1 MDTAEHI
8 YFFIL
13 LLYGLHGDHYGWELD
28 PLLLHHLSRG
38 FLLSHSGLLYISVP
52 TGYTLPREDLIS
64 IMTYTPSL
72 PLAILIHFPFF
83 YFFWPHL
90 PEDRQP
96 YWYSHLL
103 FFLSAF
109 WPRSD
114 IKDCRE
120 CPTPG
125 GNMSRCCLHINTQVR
140 IPHGHRHVNSPK
152 GVYSLTY
159 SEERFF
165 SHNFKA
171 EQLKRTLTY
180 VEVLLKR
187 Y

>member
-72 PLAILIHFPFF
+72 PLAILIHFSTSSGPTSPKIANPTGIPICSVSSLH
-83 YFFWPHL
+83 YGQGVIL
-90 PEDRQP
+90 KT
-96 YWYSHLL
+96 
-103 FFLSAF
+103 A
-109 WPRSD
+109 
-114 IKDCRE
+114 E

-171 EQLKRTLTY
+171 EQLKQTLTY

>member
-64 IMTYTPSL
+64 IMTYAPSL

-96 YWYSHLL
+96 YWHSYLL
-103 FFLSAF
+103 CFLSAL
-109 WPRSD
+109 WPGSD
-114 IKDCRE
+114 IKDGRVSY
-120 CPTPG
+120 TW
-125 GNMSRCCLHINTQVR
+125 RK
-140 IPHGHRHVNSPK
+140 HVQMLSS
-152 GVYSLTY
+152 Y
-159 SEERFF
+159 
-165 SHNFKA
+165 
-171 EQLKRTLTY
+171 
-180 VEVLLKR
+180 
-187 Y
+187 